1 MRRHVDISEGA
12 LVDTFDRVVKVLI
25 QLGYLDPRGQVTESG
40 QVLRRIYSEYD
51 LLIAQCALENVFA
64 DLTPAQLAAACSAAS
79 YEARREETGA
89 PVPASLKSVV
99 NQIETLAANLRQVQS
114 ALQAPEL
121 PQSSSALVAATYAW
135 AKGKP
140 LAVALETAPLEAGDF
155 VRAMKQLLD
164 VLRQLEMV
172 GSVETSAT
180 ARKAQKLILRGVVA
194 WSDV

>member
-1 MRRHVDISEGA
+1 M
-12 LVDTFDRVVKVLI
+12 
-25 QLGYLDPRGQVTESG
+25 
-40 QVLRRIYSEYD
+40 
-51 LLIAQCALENVFA
+51 
-64 DLTPAQLAAACSAAS
+64 
-79 YEARREETGA
+79 
-89 PVPASLKSVV
+89 
-99 NQIETLAANLRQVQS
+99 
-114 ALQAPEL
+114 
-121 PQSSSALVAATYAW
+121 PQSSSALVTATYAW

-140 LAVALETAPLEAGDF
+140 LAVALEAASLEAGDF